1 MSHEIRVWDLGVR
14 LFHWS
19 LVALFTIAYISGDDE
34 GTGSLHGWAGYI
46 IIGLLAFRLLWGL
59 VGGKH
64 ARFSDF
70 IYAPRQILAY
80 LKDLIGGRP
89 RRYLGHNPAG
99 GLMVA
104 VMLLVL
110 FAVSWT
116 GLKADQAKHE
126 TVIVPSAITFAI
138 PDAVGD
144 DAEDEA
150 RSEGFWEE
158 AHEASVD
165 IMLALIVLHLAGVAA
180 SSLMHRENLARAM
193 LTGRKREPEA

>member
-1 MSHEIRVWDLGVR
+1 MPQEIRVWDFGIR

-19 LVALFTIAYISGDDE
+19 LVALFAIAYVSGDDSD
-34 GTGSLHGWAGYI
+34 TLHNGAGYI

-59 VGGKH
+59 VGGRH

-80 LKDLIGGRP
+80 LKGLAGGHP

-99 GLMVA
+99 GLMIV

-116 GLKADQAKHE
+116 GLKADQASRE
-126 TVIVPSAITFAI
+126 VVAVPTVITFGVP
-138 PDAVGD
+138 
-144 DAEDEA
+144 EA
-150 RSEGFWEE
+150 RADDDGDRDRNEGFWEE

-165 IMLALIVLHLAGVAA
+165 AMLALIVLHLAGVAA
-180 SSLMHRENLARAM
+180 SSLMHRENLVRAM
-193 LTGRKREPEA
+193 LTGRKRRGEA

>member
-1 MSHEIRVWDLGVR
+1 MSHEIRVWDLGLR

-19 LVALFTIAYISGDDE
+19 LVALFTVAYISGED
-34 GTGSLHGWAGYI
+34 TGPLHSWVGYI
-46 IIGLLAFRLLWGL
+46 ILGLLAFRLLWGL

-99 GLMVA
+99 GLMIV
-104 VMLLVL
+104 VMLLML

-116 GLKADQAKHE
+116 GLKADQARHE
-126 TVIVPSAITFAI
+126 TVIVPSAITFAM
-138 PDAVGD
+138 PEARAAD
-144 DAEDEA
+144 DADDDA

-165 IMLALIVLHLAGVAA
+165 IMLALIVLHLVGVAA
-180 SSLMHRENLARAM
+180 SSLMHHENLARAM
-193 LTGRKREPEA
+193 LTGRKRRDEG